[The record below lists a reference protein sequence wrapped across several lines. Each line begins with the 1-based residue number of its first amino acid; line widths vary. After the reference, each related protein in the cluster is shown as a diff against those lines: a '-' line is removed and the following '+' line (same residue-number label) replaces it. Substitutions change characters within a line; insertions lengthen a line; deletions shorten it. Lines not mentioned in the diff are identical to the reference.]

1 MDEAAAEKA
10 ESVGV
15 EKVEEMGVEGTEVEG
30 RVGEETVEGAMVE
43 VVMVAVGKVVVVMV
57 EVEKAAAVMAAAEEV
72 EEATAAAEKE
82 AAEKAGVAMVEVVM
96 EAEETEA
103 AATEAAASVAAEK
116 ATAEKA
122 VAEKAVERRMQASLH
137 SPGYVHILHI
147 PPSQLPRRPA
157 EVRIQTRSRPGS
169 AHSCRASST
178 GGSGWAVAVVRR
190 TSLAARC
197 HTQSG
202 QRRRRGRVWC
212 QLIPCRLFGHQGFHR
227 QLGTTG

>member
-1 MDEAAAEKA
+1 MARAAESVAETRVEAARAAAARVVVARGEGRVEAARAAVAMAGVVVVGMAAAAMAAAGRVAEKA
-10 ESVGV
+10 
-15 EKVEEMGVEGTEVEG
+15 
-30 RVGEETVEGAMVE
+30 
-43 VVMVAVGKVVVVMV
+43 
-57 EVEKAAAVMAAAEEV
+57 
-72 EEATAAAEKE
+72 
-82 AAEKAGVAMVEVVM
+82 
-96 EAEETEA
+96 
-103 AATEAAASVAAEK
+103 
-116 ATAEKA
+116 AEKA

-157 EVRIQTRSRPGS
+157 EVRIQTRSWPGP

>member
-1 MDEAAAEKA
+1 MA
-10 ESVGV
+10 VV
-15 EKVEEMGVEGTEVEG
+15 
-30 RVGEETVEGAMVE
+30 RVGEGL
-43 VVMVAVGKVVVVMV
+43 
-57 EVEKAAAVMAAAEEV
+57 EEV
-72 EEATAAAEKE
+72 
-82 AAEKAGVAMVEVVM
+82 EKAGVAMVEVVM
-96 EAEETEA
+96 EAEEMEVEET
-103 AATEAAASVAAEK
+103 VAAEK

>member
-1 MDEAAAEKA
+1 MAGEEKA
-10 ESVGV
+10 EV
-15 EKVEEMGVEGTEVEG
+15 
-30 RVGEETVEGAMVE
+30 AMV
-43 VVMVAVGKVVVVMV
+43 
-57 EVEKAAAVMAAAEEV
+57 
-72 EEATAAAEKE
+72 
-82 AAEKAGVAMVEVVM
+82 GVAMVEVVTVEVVM
-96 EAEETEA
+96 EKVHQVEAEMGSAARGAGATEAEVTVEVETEA
-103 AATEAAASVAAEK
+103 AATEAAAMEGVAMVEVAMEVVAMEAEEME
-116 ATAEKA
+116 AEEMEVVAPGAAAKV
-122 VAEKAVERRMQASLH
+122 VAEKEAVIQHVQLSLH

-197 HTQSG
+197 RTQSG

>member
-1 MDEAAAEKA
+1 MEAAKAEEVKEEEEMAGEEKA
-10 ESVGV
+10 EV
-15 EKVEEMGVEGTEVEG
+15 
-30 RVGEETVEGAMVE
+30 AMV
-43 VVMVAVGKVVVVMV
+43 
-57 EVEKAAAVMAAAEEV
+57 
-72 EEATAAAEKE
+72 
-82 AAEKAGVAMVEVVM
+82 GVAMVEVVTVEVVM
-96 EAEETEA
+96 EKVHQVEAEMGSAARGAGATEAEVTVEVETEA
-103 AATEAAASVAAEK
+103 AATEAAAMEGVAMVEVAMEVVAMEEVVTEAE
-116 ATAEKA
+116 EMEV
-122 VAEKAVERRMQASLH
+122 VAPGAAAKVVEEKAVEVIREQQASLH

-178 GGSGWAVAVVRR
+178 GGSGWAVAVVRH

-197 HTQSG
+197 RTQSG

-212 QLIPCRLFGHQGFHR
+212 QLIPCRLFDHQKSHR

>member
-1 MDEAAAEKA
+1 MEAAKAEEVKEEEEMAGEEKA
-10 ESVGV
+10 EV
-15 EKVEEMGVEGTEVEG
+15 
-30 RVGEETVEGAMVE
+30 AMV
-43 VVMVAVGKVVVVMV
+43 
-57 EVEKAAAVMAAAEEV
+57 
-72 EEATAAAEKE
+72 
-82 AAEKAGVAMVEVVM
+82 GVAMVEVVTVEVVREKVHQV
-96 EAEETEA
+96 EAEMGSAARGAGATEAEVTVEVETEA
-103 AATEAAASVAAEK
+103 AATEAAAMEGGAMVEVAMEVVAMEAEEME
-116 ATAEKA
+116 AEEMEVVAPGAAAKV
-122 VAEKAVERRMQASLH
+122 VAEKEAVIQHVQLSLH
-137 SPGYVHILHI
+137 LPGYVHILHI

-178 GGSGWAVAVVRR
+178 GGSGWAVAVVRH

-197 HTQSG
+197 RTQSG